1 MTAKFAGIHRATW
14 SILGLTIFAYACA
27 TVIVSAVLFQGRIS
41 ASLRALYAATG
52 FLIQSTL
59 VGGLFSLAVVAI
71 MVFAVV
77 RLRPAD
83 VGWNWRDL
91 WLGLLVTLGFWM
103 AMNAVLAVFAA
114 AGGDITL
121 DEAWKQRGIS
131 AMIGGSMGQLFGNSL
146 VEETMF
152 RGFLLPQ
159 FYLKAIATRR
169 HRAALAF
176 ALIGSSLLFA
186 VTHFPNRIYV
196 HGYSGS
202 DFLWDQ
208 IGLFLFGLIM
218 AAAYLVTR
226 NLFIAVGLHSLVNEP
241 TPVIRA
247 SDTMLYAVWAAMT
260 LLLLLAW
267 WLTVITRRR
276 AESSPRDE

>member
-1 MTAKFAGIHRATW
+1 M
-14 SILGLTIFAYACA
+14 
-27 TVIVSAVLFQGRIS
+27 IVSAVLFQGRVS
-41 ASLRALYAATG
+41 DSLGSLYVATG

-59 VGGLFSLAVVAI
+59 VGGLFSLAVVGL
-71 MVFAVV
+71 MVFGVG
-77 RLRPAD
+77 RLRASD
-83 VGWNWRDL
+83 IGWNWRH
-91 WLGLLVTLGFWM
+91 LGLGLSVTLGLWI
-103 AMNAVLAVFAA
+103 AMNGVLAVLAAL
-114 AGGDITL
+114 GDGVSI
-121 DEAWKQRGIS
+121 DEGWKQRRIS
-131 AMIGGSMGQLFGNSL
+131 AMVGGLIGQFLGNAL
-146 VEETMF
+146 AEETMF

-159 FYLKAIATRR
+159 FYLKAIAARR
-169 HRAALAF
+169 HRPALAF

-202 DFLWDQ
+202 EFLWDQ

-276 AESSPRDE
+276 AESSPRGE